1 MIQKTKTIKNVLKYS
16 INNFSFI
23 LTEILLEDF
32 FIYLSLFNSLYLN
45 GFFLV
50 FFFLFGAG

>member
-1 MIQKTKTIKNVLKYS
+1 MIQKTKTIKNVLKYF

-32 FIYLSLFNSLYLN
+32 FIYLSLFNSLYFN
-45 GFFLV
+45 GFFSI
-50 FFFLFGAG
+50 FFLFGAG